1 MKQNGHSMF
10 SNGLRRVAIAT
21 VVSGTLVAPAVYA
34 NASNIVLVPPTAQPK
49 SARQTGEAIKRPAV
63 DTAKD
68 RWERDYELGRA
79 GAG

>member
-1 MKQNGHSMF
+1 MKQNGHSKF
-10 SNGLRRVAIAT
+10 SNNLRRVAIAI
-21 VVSGTLVAPAVYA
+21 VASA
-34 NASNIVLVPPTAQPK
+34 NASNVVLVPPTAQPK

-63 DTAKD
+63 VTYKD

>member
-1 MKQNGHSMF
+1 MKQNGHSKF
-10 SNGLRRVAIAT
+10 SSGLRRVAIAI
-21 VVSGTLVAPAVYA
+21 VASGIVAAPTVYA

-63 DTAKD
+63 ETSKD